1 MHGSFQGAEQ
11 TGGDTFELALT
22 QRGLSTLQMHAMLR
36 LARQLGATLATA
48 FREVNDRLAA
58 TRRDS
63 RFVAACV
70 GLLDPTTRGLSMLSG
85 GQVPILPLHAASGGC
100 IAHRAPRDQLAGG
113 RLSRGRRWGTRCGR
127 AAQAQDV
134 PAVGPFAVAP
144 FIAHQADARGGQV
157 VDQGMQRNAAQH
169 AGQGL
174 NPDRQRQAAGA
185 ASTMAVTWQMPGL
198 QTGCP

>member
-100 IAHRAPRDQLAGG
+100 TAHRATSLQGAATAG
-113 RLSRGRRWGTRCGR
+113 
-127 AAQAQDV
+127 A
-134 PAVGPFAVAP
+134 
-144 FIAHQADARGGQV
+144 
-157 VDQGMQRNAAQH
+157 
-169 AGQGL
+169 
-174 NPDRQRQAAGA
+174 AAGA
-185 ASTMAVTWQMPGL
+185 PGAGVL
-198 QTGCP
+198 PRRRMCRPLAHLL